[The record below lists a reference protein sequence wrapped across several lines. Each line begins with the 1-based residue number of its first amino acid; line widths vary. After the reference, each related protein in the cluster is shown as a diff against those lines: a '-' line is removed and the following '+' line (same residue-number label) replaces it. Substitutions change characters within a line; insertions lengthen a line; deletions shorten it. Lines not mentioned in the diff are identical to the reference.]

1 MPSSLYVPVLIA
13 GMLITGSSNSL
24 WSKWQDMQCVENCA
38 DPNPARHVLYEQPVW
53 QTLQMFL
60 GEMLCFL
67 PVLYSWLSAKRTQ
80 SSVQLRSDSE
90 EESAVG
96 FGEAPAADSKAQT
109 IVEPLHG
116 WKCLLLWFPAA
127 CDLTGTT
134 LMNVGLL
141 YTPVSIYQMTRG
153 ALVLFVGVLSVIF
166 LRRKLWPYQWVSLV
180 TVMAGVSLVGFSG
193 SMIKDAVKE
202 TNLTSTITAISLSED
217 VPSPQPVEE
226 PEVTKVLVGVFFIL
240 FAQVFTATQF
250 VVEEKIMARYS
261 VGPLKAVGLEGLF
274 GALSI
279 VLAMPLL
286 AHYADVSPFFDLPRG
301 WHQMIDT
308 PAVLWSGIVIAFS
321 ISLFNFFGLSV
332 TRHVSATARS
342 LTDTCRT
349 LSIWIVSLGLGWE
362 ALLWPMSLLQIAGF
376 ALLLTTCSQFLFNN
390 LVRPPLAILRPTS
403 GPLHAD
409 ALDDP
414 TEADEGR
421 ALLSEHSLDE
431 TAALPADLGQ
441 GGYDALPPSER
452 TNTDASIPRSS

>member
-1 MPSSLYVPVLIA
+1 MPSSFYVPILVG

-24 WSKWQDMQCVENCA
+24 WSKWQDMQCVENCD
-38 DPNPARHVLYEQPVW
+38 DPNPTKHVLYEQPVW

-67 PVLYSWLSAKRTQ
+67 PVLYVWLSSKRARPA
-80 SSVQLRSDSE
+80 VQLPTDIE
-90 EESAVG
+90 EE
-96 FGEAPAADSKAQT
+96 PATGSKPHVAAQH
-109 IVEPLHG
+109 LHG
-116 WKCLLLWFPAA
+116 WKILLLWFPAA

-134 LMNVGLL
+134 LMNIGLL

-166 LRRKLWPYQWVSLV
+166 LRRRLWLYQWISLV
-180 TVMAGVSLVGFSG
+180 TVMAGVSLVGYSG

-202 TNLTSTITAISLSED
+202 PNASIINMATPSAGFRVLED
-217 VPSPQPVEE
+217 LPSPQPIEE
-226 PEVTKVLVGVFFIL
+226 PEITKVLVGVFFIL

-250 VVEEKIMARYS
+250 VIEEKIMARYS
-261 VGPLKAVGLEGLF
+261 VAPLVAVGWEGFF

-286 AHYADVSPFFDLPRG
+286 AHYAYVTPFFDLPRG
-301 WHQMIDT
+301 WYQMIDT
-308 PAVLWSGIVIAFS
+308 PSVLWSGVIIAIS

-332 TRHVSATARS
+332 TRHVSATVRS

-362 ALLWPMSLLQIAGF
+362 TIMWPISLLQVLGF
-376 ALLLTTCSQFLFNN
+376 GLLVYGTFLFNN
-390 LVRPPLAILRPTS
+390 LVKLPLFLRPAAEGAAIS
-403 GPLHAD
+403 VPI
-409 ALDDP
+409 
-414 TEADEGR
+414 TEDVEENR
-421 ALLSEHSLDE
+421 ALLSEQVLDE

-441 GGYDALPPSER
+441 SGFDTLPPHEHL
-452 TNTDASIPRSS
+452 NTESPPPEQ

>member
-1 MPSSLYVPVLIA
+1 MPSYYVPILVA

-24 WSKWQDMQCVENCA
+24 WSKWQDIQCVENCD

-53 QTLQMFL
+53 QTLQMFF

-67 PVLYSWLSAKRTQ
+67 PVIYAWLASRRAQ
-80 SSVQLRSDSE
+80 PSVQLPPE
-90 EESAVG
+90 EE
-96 FGEAPAADSKAQT
+96 EEPAAGSKAQ
-109 IVEPLHG
+109 IAVEHLHG
-116 WKCLLLWFPAA
+116 WKILLLWFPAA

-166 LRRKLWPYQWVSLV
+166 LRRRLWLYQWISLV

-202 TNLTSTITAISLSED
+202 DAGFAGFVRAAARLLDDLPA
-217 VPSPQPVEE
+217 PQPIEE
-226 PEVTKVLVGVFFIL
+226 PEITKVLVGVFFIL
-240 FAQVFTATQF
+240 FAQVFTATQY

-261 VGPLKAVGLEGLF
+261 VAPLVAVGFEGFF
-274 GALSI
+274 GALTI

-286 AHYADVSPFFDLPRG
+286 AHYSQVSPFFDLPRG
-301 WHQMIDT
+301 WHQMINT
-308 PAVLWSGIVIAFS
+308 PSVLWSSVAIAFS
-321 ISLFNFFGLSV
+321 ISFFNFFGLSV
-332 TRHVSATARS
+332 TRHASATVRS

-362 ALLWPMSLLQIAGF
+362 RLMWPISGLQIVGF
-376 ALLLTTCSQFLFNN
+376 GLLVYGTFLFNS
-390 LVRPPLAILRPTS
+390 LVKPPGFLRPAAETAPVSTS
-403 GPLHAD
+403 FAED
-409 ALDDP
+409 A
-414 TEADEGR
+414 EENR
-421 ALLSEHSLDE
+421 RLLSEHVLDE

-441 GGYDALPPSER
+441 SGFDALPPHEHPAGPEAAPTR
-452 TNTDASIPRSS
+452 R